1 MKYPFKCLLV
11 LFCLLFS
18 CQSKV
23 ETELFPDAITFNIE
37 DAEHFHLTGGRRIEI
52 SPALKIEEIALHD
65 SLLIITAV
73 SAANDYLLHIHN
85 AFTGK
90 HLNSFAR
97 QGRGPNEFIALSSA
111 QLLEKRREL
120 YFLDLNANIG
130 IAYSLDSLLNKSIIP
145 SHIVRFKERAYMMHL
160 RIDSVHYLCGLI
172 GHNWEGL
179 EPSYLLYYIYNI
191 ANDTFN
197 NRVSLPPLA
206 GIDSVFNN
214 HHLSAIFRTQPGWV
228 SYNEY
233 TGFIVQPYSHT
244 DLLEVYDYNDAMRRV
259 VRIHGPDRFFPYFEF
274 AYPATSMA
282 DLMNP
287 DKETWPVAK
296 STRDAI
302 VFPTGVS
309 RNAYFR
315 ARAYDKGFY
324 VMYSGIPYPKER
336 EPGIR
341 ISTIKHLFF
350 FHYDGTPVRRYTF
363 DIAHPQQ
370 YAVDTDRGVIYLLGL
385 DGEIYAYE
393 IPEYEK

>member
-1 MKYPFKCLLV
+1 MRCCKP
-11 LFCLLFS
+11 LFCLIFLPFLLFS
-18 CQSKV
+18 CKGKV

-37 DAEHFHLTGGRRIEI
+37 DVEHFHLTGGRRIEI
-52 SPALKIEEIALHD
+52 SPALRILEIAFHD
-65 SLLIITAV
+65 SLLILTAESV
-73 SAANDYLLHIHN
+73 ANDYLLHIHN

-97 QGRGPNEFIALSSA
+97 QGRGPNEFLALGCV
-111 QLLEKRREL
+111 QLLENRREL
-120 YFLDLNANIG
+120 YFLDLNANVG

-191 ANDTFN
+191 ANETFI
-197 NRVSLPPLA
+197 NRVSLPPLD
-206 GIDSVFNN
+206 GIDSVFNS

-228 SYNEY
+228 SYNEH

-244 DLLEVYDYNDAMRRV
+244 DLLEVYDYNNDMKRV

-274 AYPATSMA
+274 TDPATSMA

-287 DKETWPVAK
+287 DKETWPAAK
-296 STRDAI
+296 SKRDAI
-302 VFPTGVS
+302 VFPKGVS
-309 RNAYFR
+309 RSAYFR
-315 ARAYDKGFY
+315 ARAYDEGFY
-324 VMYSGIPYPKER
+324 VMYSGIPYPKESD
-336 EPGIR
+336 PGIS
-341 ISTIKHLFF
+341 ISTIKHLLY

-363 DIAHPQQ
+363 DISHGQH

-385 DGEIYAYE
+385 DGEIYAYD
-393 IPEYEK
+393 IP